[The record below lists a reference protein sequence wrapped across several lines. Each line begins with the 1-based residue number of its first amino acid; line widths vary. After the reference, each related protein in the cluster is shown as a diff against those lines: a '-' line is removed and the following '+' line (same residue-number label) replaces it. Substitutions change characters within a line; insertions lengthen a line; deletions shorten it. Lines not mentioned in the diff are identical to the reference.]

1 MSDIAQRSQS
11 TPYDV
16 QLLFPVLFL
25 VGIGIVMVY
34 SSSSVFAARTYG
46 DAEPGALL
54 VYTGSVGFLE
64 VAMRDG
70 NAAERLRAR
79 AGDPVVATRRNA

>member
-34 SSSSVFAARTYG
+34 SVELGPGHEKVRHRITSS
-46 DAEPGALL
+46 
-54 VYTGSVGFLE
+54 
-64 VAMRDG
+64 
-70 NAAERLRAR
+70 
-79 AGDPVVATRRNA
+79 